1 MTRID
6 AFIERY
12 GWQMLVALVA
22 GVVTVTTAKAQ
33 LDNKAEKSTV
43 EAMAGDIRDIK
54 NMVCR
59 MPENVHDSACQR

>member
-1 MTRID
+1 MTRLD

-12 GWQMLVALVA
+12 GWHMIVALVA
-22 GVVTVTTAKAQ
+22 GVVGVTTAKAQ
-33 LDNKAEKSTV
+33 LDGKAEKSTV